1 MVDLNAAELGVS
13 QKQLMESSGHAVA
26 QAVKK
31 IAEGG
36 AKIAIIGGLSLI
48 HI

>member
-1 MVDLNAAELGVS
+1 MITAKRMAMVDLNAAELGVS

-36 AKIAIIGGLSLI
+36 V
-48 HI
+48 